1 VSLSIARS
9 GSPRD
14 ESRPP
19 ARQTSASAQSSARI
33 GIDPAHPPNL
43 AQRDPVLTAP
53 RSPRRGRPQCPT
65 PLRTRTAG
73 DTPRCRGRKSCR
85 ARYNN
90 MAGSGCKIRGCEGCH
105 KRHRTE
111 PASSVCGC
119 RGHAVVQ
126 IDEGLGP
133 EVGHAGLEPSAIIT
147 EEPRTSCDT
156 GCTCS
161 IPGRKEDH
169 LGSVSGAGGLCYET
183 LVGVAGALGVDKSA
197 CHITRLVA
205 GGDPYKTCAGG
216 SRSGS
221 HSRTR

>member
-1 VSLSIARS
+1 MKAVHRFAKPPQALSPQHLQGSIRPTRRS
-9 GSPRD
+9 
-14 ESRPP
+14 SRKEAPC
-19 ARQTSASAQSSARI
+19 
-33 GIDPAHPPNL
+33 
-43 AQRDPVLTAP
+43 QRLLGGHRGWADHSVRH
-53 RSPRRGRPQCPT
+53 RSERG
-65 PLRTRTAG
+65 LRAKPKDIVVGGANYRF
-73 DTPRCRGRKSCR
+73 RC
-85 ARYNN
+85 NN
-90 MAGSGCKIRGCEGCH
+90 MAGSGCKISGCEGCR